1 MVLQTFT
8 FTDADWLE
16 NFRMGKSTFYY
27 LCEKLRPF
35 IERKNTRMRLAIC
48 VEHRIAITIWSL
60 ATCCE
65 YRTIGHL
72 FGVGRSTVC
81 VIVHDTCKAIV
92 HVLLDE
98 YIKFPQGTELCDVVA
113 GFKTKWGMI
122 QCAGAID
129 GSHVPVTPP
138 ALQHTDYWTRFWK
151 TILYE
156 GTSKA
161 AEGYAA
167 DIIAN
172 RAKDECMNIAVHWHD
187 SSTITQTVERFL
199 LLKEQNAQ
207 WFYTHEQV
215 DVGTKWLSRN
225 SRCSCGTNCQTHIRS
240 DVLAFNE
247 GHHPVSH
254 KDSQHV
260 DLPIG

>member
-151 TILYE
+151 TI
-156 GTSKA
+156 
-161 AEGYAA
+161 
-167 DIIAN
+167 
-172 RAKDECMNIAVHWHD
+172 CMKVL
-187 SSTITQTVERFL
+187 QRQRKGML
-199 LLKEQNAQ
+199 L
-207 WFYTHEQV
+207 T
-215 DVGTKWLSRN
+215 
-225 SRCSCGTNCQTHIRS
+225 
-240 DVLAFNE
+240 
-247 GHHPVSH
+247 
-254 KDSQHV
+254 
-260 DLPIG
+260 